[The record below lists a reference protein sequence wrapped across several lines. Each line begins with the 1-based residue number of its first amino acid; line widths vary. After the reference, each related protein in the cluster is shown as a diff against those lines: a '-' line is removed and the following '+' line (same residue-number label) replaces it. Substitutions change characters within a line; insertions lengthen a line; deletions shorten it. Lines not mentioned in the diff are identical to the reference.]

1 MLAIWWFVDQFAHR
15 SLHVSIPMAL
25 MENVHYHD
33 RSKREHNCNKTKVVY
48 EFVEA
53 DEVAVYFML

>member
-1 MLAIWWFVDQFAHR
+1 MLAIWWLVGQFAHR
-15 SLHVSIPMAL
+15 SLYVSIPMAL

-33 RSKREHNCNKTKVVY
+33 CSKREHIY